1 MFNDSALKSL
11 ENLSIAE
18 SDPDLPV
25 ENPISTPSSSST
37 PPMAEDDVNEADLQV
52 EQVPEANRPLREL
65 LAPDRTDTPS
75 CIVIPPHRGTF
86 HFRSGILSMLPIF
99 NGAEEER
106 AYLHLHEFDQ
116 VCSTLSDQT
125 CPKDIIRL
133 KLFPITL
140 KNKAKAWL
148 MTLRPSSIRTWSDM
162 HEAFLK
168 KFYPTRLATDLMRQ
182 IKTFSQRENEHFV

>member
-1 MFNDSALKSL
+1 MFDDSALNPF

-18 SDPDLPV
+18 SDSDLPV

-37 PPMAEDDVNEADLQV
+37 SSMEQDDVNEVDLKV
-52 EQVPEANRPLREL
+52 EPVNEENSPLREL
-65 LAPDRTDTPS
+65 LAFDRTDTPS
-75 CIVIPPHRGTF
+75 CIVIPPNRGTF

-125 CPKDIIRL
+125 CLKDITRL
-133 KLFPITL
+133 KLFPFTL
-140 KNKAKAWL
+140 KNKAKA
-148 MTLRPSSIRTWSDM
+148 
-162 HEAFLK
+162 
-168 KFYPTRLATDLMRQ
+168 
-182 IKTFSQRENEHFV
+182 